1 VPVTNKMEL
10 GRELSRTIAQLHR
23 QIEEVQR
30 QADKAGVTPYQL
42 RDPYGTW
49 LMPPLLA
56 AKAQCLHALAIVNQ
70 KD

>member
-1 VPVTNKMEL
+1 MPVANKMEL
-10 GRELSRTIAQLHR
+10 GRELFRTLTQLKQ
-23 QIEEVQR
+23 QIEEIHK

-49 LMPPLLA
+49 LLSPLLA
-56 AKAQCLHALAIVNQ
+56 AKAQALHALAIINQ